1 MAATMNPTKH
11 LITKTYRELKEKHP
25 GAILL
30 FRMGDFYEVYSE
42 DAEKASKILGIT
54 LTKSSHTKDAD
65 GKPLAMAGFP
75 YHALDTYL
83 PKLIRAGER
92 VAICDQLE
100 NPKRSTEE
108 IVSSTT
114 EEVAD
119 EKKEPKDN
127 SSEDIETLKAEVIA
141 LKNQYEEQVKNLR
154 EQLKAERKN
163 GLDMV
168 RTIIKETVEAFED
181 ELPPTLTEC
190 FYSQV
195 GKLKV
200 IKIKN
205 DMGYSLTADEVSYL
219 IDSVENSQEQ
229 SE

>member
-1 MAATMNPTKH
+1 MTATMNPTKH

-30 FRMGDFYEVYSE
+30 FRMGDFYEVYGE

-114 EEVAD
+114 D
-119 EKKEPKDN
+119 EGTEGKEAQESNP
-127 SSEDIETLKAEVIA
+127 SENIETLKAEIKT
-141 LKNQYEEQVKNLR
+141 LKTQYENQIKNLR
-154 EQLKAERKN
+154 EQFKAERKN
-163 GLDMV
+163 GLDVV
-168 RTIIKETVEAFED
+168 RTIIKETVEAFEG
-181 ELPPTLTEC
+181 ELPPALTEC

-205 DMGYSLTADEVSYL
+205 SMGYSLTADEVSYL
-219 IDSVENSQEQ
+219 IDSVENSQKQTE
-229 SE
+229 

>member
-1 MAATMNPTKH
+1 MNPTKD

-30 FRMGDFYEVYSE
+30 FRMGDFYEVYGE

-75 YHALDTYL
+75 YHALDIYL

-108 IVSSTT
+108 TVSSTT

-119 EKKEPKDN
+119 EKKESESN
-127 SSEDIETLKAEVIA
+127 SSENIETMKAEIIA

-168 RTIIKETVEAFED
+168 RTIIKETVEAFEG

-205 DMGYSLTADEVSYL
+205 GMGYSLTADEVSYL

>member
-1 MAATMNPTKH
+1 MAATMNPTKD

-30 FRMGDFYEVYSE
+30 FRMGDFYEVYGE
-42 DAEKASKILGIT
+42 DAEKASKILGIALSKRT
-54 LTKSSHTKDAD
+54 RIEGTD

-92 VAICDQLE
+92 VVICDQLE
-100 NPKRSTEE
+100 NPKHFTEE
-108 IVSSTT
+108 IVPSTT
-114 EEVAD
+114 EEMAD
-119 EKKEPKDN
+119 EKKESESN

-141 LKNQYEEQVKNLR
+141 LKDQYEEQVKNLR

-163 GLDMV
+163 GLDIA
-168 RTIIKETVEAFED
+168 RTIIKETIEALEG

-205 DMGYSLTADEVSYL
+205 GMGYSLTADEISYL

>member
-1 MAATMNPTKH
+1 MTATMNPTKD

-30 FRMGDFYEVYSE
+30 FRMGDFYEVYGE

-75 YHALDTYL
+75 YHALDIYL

-108 IVSSTT
+108 TVSSTT

-119 EKKEPKDN
+119 EKKESESN
-127 SSEDIETLKAEVIA
+127 SSENIETMKAEIIA

-168 RTIIKETVEAFED
+168 RTIIKETVEAFEG

-205 DMGYSLTADEVSYL
+205 GMGYSLTADEVSYL